1 MGFISKNG
9 THIAIA
15 GLVLV
20 LISIAGIL
28 YVLVEKEGYLKD
40 QISDSDAAIN
50 YSQILEGNHSYD
62 IEMGVYER
70 TLYGNAAADA
80 EFILYVDGVEMLNE
94 HLYDFDLSE
103 SGDSNRAYAYDVVN
117 YYLTPTEDVNVTI
130 VGEMLNGDYWSID
143 VYQDVPPEIGTH
155 FIIVGAMLLV
165 SVVIMLSGFCIHAKD
180 ND

>member
-1 MGFISKNG
+1 
-9 THIAIA
+9 
-15 GLVLV
+15 
-20 LISIAGIL
+20 
-28 YVLVEKEGYLKD
+28 
-40 QISDSDAAIN
+40 
-50 YSQILEGNHSYD
+50 
-62 IEMGVYER
+62 
-70 TLYGNAAADA
+70 
-80 EFILYVDGVEMLNE
+80 MLNE

-165 SVVIMLSGFCIHAKD
+165 SVVIMLSGFYIHAKD